1 MQDQMQPLE
10 PQEPGIPN
18 ALHDNEGAMAKA
30 DLYKLAK
37 YSMKLFKDIQDD
49 TELESWVQAK
59 ITKAADYIASVY
71 HYLEYEMKFSEYGA
85 KLENSDIY
93 NENEK
98 ILIQDLLV
106 EARKKVKE
114 LKIIQ
119 AQKLSESK
127 SPKAKKDW
135 DGDGEIES
143 EKDEVIGSRRK
154 AAGLDKC
161 VKETSE
167 AEFRFNRELEKHDER
182 TKNYGIPTSKDGK
195 YAVKPKTKKPEKV
208 KESAPSADLTKK
220 EKSAVVKK
228 AKAGKDIGKPG
239 KGFEK
244 VANKATKKYGSKE
257 KGEKVAAAAMWKN
270 IKESVEHNINEGFFS
285 KTPEEYAKTDPTM
298 AELLKLRQQYQ
309 GTEWSSQIDQRIQQL
324 LDRYETGYSAPQ
336 DAQGNPIKVLPPAD
350 WARKNPSGLKE
361 TGDDYWD
368 FSTPSN
374 ISAAPTG
381 KPGKGIMKMSPAEY
395 NKAKERMP
403 FLFKSDEQSR
413 QDIQRAVQPM
423 VDKSDQR
430 DAEIARKQA
439 AFSSNPDALIRQQQ
453 NMNKAFGT
461 GSSDEAYRKN
471 VDSDFRESVNLTDI
485 IKLSGLK

>member
-1 MQDQMQPLE
+1 M
-10 PQEPGIPN
+10 
-18 ALHDNEGAMAKA
+18 
-30 DLYKLAK
+30 
-37 YSMKLFKDIQDD
+37 LFR
-49 TELESWVQAK
+49 
-59 ITKAADYIASVY
+59 
-71 HYLEYEMKFSEYGA
+71 SEYGA

-244 VANKATKKYGSKE
+244 VAKKAAKKYGSKE

-270 IKESVEHNINEGFFS
+270 VKREGVEKNNWVNNLVENEFFHNFTSKGEIMELIQSKLTEEKSSLPDFLSSKAIKAATAKDKKPIQASENAPAVAPS
-285 KTPEEYAKTDPTM
+285 KPKTKPTT
-298 AELLKLRQQYQ
+298 KP
-309 GTEWSSQIDQRIQQL
+309 GT
-324 LDRYETGYSAPQ
+324 
-336 DAQGNPIKVLPPAD
+336 K
-350 WARKNPSGLKE
+350 PS
-361 TGDDYWD
+361 
-368 FSTPSN
+368 
-374 ISAAPTG
+374 I
-381 KPGKGIMKMSPAEY
+381 KPGKEPFNPMKPGPSP
-395 NKAKERMP
+395 
-403 FLFKSDEQSR
+403 
-413 QDIQRAVQPM
+413 
-423 VDKSDQR
+423 
-430 DAEIARKQA
+430 KQ
-439 AFSSNPDALIRQQQ
+439 NP
-453 NMNKAFGT
+453 
-461 GSSDEAYRKN
+461 EAHHSK
-471 VDSDFRESVNLTDI
+471 D
-485 IKLSGLK
+485 